1 MSIPAFARP
10 VLFAA
15 AAFAIGCS
23 STSTAGNASAPATPS
38 EQSSPAVALGQTFA
52 MSPGQTVA
60 LPDRGTLRYVGV
72 KSDSRC
78 PPDRQCVWAGDAEVA
93 FEWSAGSAA
102 PQSFGLHTGFKDK
115 SSRVLGGHSLSLVSL
130 ARGEKPQAEL
140 RLDATP

>member
-23 STSTAGNASAPATPS
+23 STSTAGNASAPTAPS
-38 EQSSPAVALGQTFA
+38 GQASPAVALGQTFA
-52 MSPGQTVA
+52 LSPGQTVA

-78 PPDRQCVWAGDAEVA
+78 PPDRQCVWAGDAEVT
-93 FEWSAGSAA
+93 FEWSAAGAA
-102 PQSFGLHTGFKDK
+102 AQAFGLHTGFKEK
-115 SSRVLGGHSLSLVSL
+115 SSRTLGGHTLSLVSL